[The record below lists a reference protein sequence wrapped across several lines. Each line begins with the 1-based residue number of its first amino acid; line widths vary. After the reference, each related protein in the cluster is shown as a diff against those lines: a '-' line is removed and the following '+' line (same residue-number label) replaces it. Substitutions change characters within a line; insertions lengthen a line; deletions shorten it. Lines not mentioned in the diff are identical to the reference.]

1 MSRMLRQVRRAA
13 LVGAIGEK
21 KLVVQKKKK
30 SSKIRLSD
38 GKKVLKVSLKFGEL
52 EMNEAKY

>member
-30 SSKIRLSD
+30 RVQKYVYLMGR
-38 GKKVLKVSLKFGEL
+38 KF
-52 EMNEAKY
+52 

>member
-21 KLVVQKKKK
+21 KLVVQKKKRVQK
-30 SSKIRLSD
+30 YVYLMGR
-38 GKKVLKVSLKFGEL
+38 KF
-52 EMNEAKY
+52 

>member
-21 KLVVQKKKK
+21 KFVVQKKKEFK
-30 SSKIRLSD
+30 NTFI
-38 GKKVLKVSLKFGEL
+38 
-52 EMNEAKY
+52 

>member
-30 SSKIRLSD
+30 EFKNTFI
-38 GKKVLKVSLKFGEL
+38 
-52 EMNEAKY
+52 